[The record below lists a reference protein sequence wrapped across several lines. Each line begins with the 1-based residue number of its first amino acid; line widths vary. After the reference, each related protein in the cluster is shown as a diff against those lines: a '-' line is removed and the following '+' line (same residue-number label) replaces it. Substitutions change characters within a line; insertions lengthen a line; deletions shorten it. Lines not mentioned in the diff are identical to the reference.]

1 MQAKYEGVWMLSEG
15 VRMVSGRCMRWK
27 QFETDWK
34 QLYKYHGIQI
44 LLFLLVASCRP
55 IMGVSGWC
63 LRVSCIVWMV
73 SEHVWQ
79 MTGVGRCHINWQ
91 QLNKYHGIQILLFL
105 PVAACRPN
113 MERTIVL
120 RVDAIF
126 TVWVSILWIDMCWRS
141 RVSFSTGW
149 LQIGW
154 ASDLPLS
161 QAAQASRGPFDRVTR
176 PMPQYLTIPFNT
188 YQYLTIP
195 LNATQY
201 IPARQ
206 SHPTWYHSQNN
217 SMLSNIASKSNF

>member
-79 MTGVGRCHINWQ
+79 MTGVGRCHINWE
-91 QLNKYHGIQILLFL
+91 QLNKYHGIQISLFL
-105 PVAACRPN
+105 PVASCRPN
-113 MERTIVL
+113 M
-120 RVDAIF
+120 RVSVGCLDVVWGCQDG
-126 TVWVSILWIDMCWRS
+126 VWVCQADVWGENSLKQIENSYINIMVFRYYY
-141 RVSFSTGW
+141 FS
-149 LQIGW
+149 
-154 ASDLPLS
+154 
-161 QAAQASRGPFDRVTR
+161 
-176 PMPQYLTIPFNT
+176 
-188 YQYLTIP
+188 
-195 LNATQY
+195 
-201 IPARQ
+201 
-206 SHPTWYHSQNN
+206 
-217 SMLSNIASKSNF
+217 

>member
-1 MQAKYEGVWMLSEG
+1 MGVSGGCLDGVWGCLA
-15 VRMVSGRCMRWK
+15 VSGRCLSM
-27 QFETDWK
+27 
-34 QLYKYHGIQI
+34 
-44 LLFLLVASCRP
+44 
-55 IMGVSGWC
+55 SGFD
-63 LRVSCIVWMV
+63 RY
-73 SEHVWQ
+73 Q
-79 MTGVGRCHINWQ
+79 INWK

-206 SHPTWYHSQNN
+206 SHPTWYHLIP
-217 SMLSNIASKSNF
+217 LSE